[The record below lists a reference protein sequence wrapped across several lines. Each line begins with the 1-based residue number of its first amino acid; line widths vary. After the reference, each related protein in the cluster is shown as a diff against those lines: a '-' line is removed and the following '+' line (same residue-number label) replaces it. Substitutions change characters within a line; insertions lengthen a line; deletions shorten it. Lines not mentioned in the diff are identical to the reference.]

1 MAKTACFYIDDV
13 IWTLQDLAR
22 QRPASIF
29 DQHLLKGLKTAHDL
43 YGTKFQM
50 NLFYRTDFYYGND
63 EFTLADMTDAYKEE
77 FTAAS
82 DWLKFSIHSKQEF
95 PDYPFVNAT
104 YEDTK
109 AIFNMIRDEVYRF
122 AGENSFTYG
131 ITPHWGPISKAGA
144 LALRDCGMKVLW
156 ASCGNKMPYNGDPD
170 SLPYGHAG
178 RLLHNRQPETMLFT
192 RGGRDTAIA
201 RSICGY
207 NHISEEEDLATRRT
221 PKTIYDPETGIHLK
235 VFGNGCGCINLLTDD
250 DVAEMI
256 TPYLN
261 DEHLCLATHEQY
273 SFPHYFAYQPT
284 HTDRIIK
291 ACELMA
297 SAGYAY
303 GYLEDLVK

>member
-1 MAKTACFYIDDV
+1 MAKKACFYIDDV
-13 IWTLQDLAR
+13 IWTLRDLAR

-50 NLFYRTDFYYGND
+50 NLFYRTDFFYGND

-82 DWLKFSIHSKQEF
+82 DWLKFSLHSKQEF

-104 YEDTK
+104 YEDAK
-109 AIFNMIRDEVYRF
+109 AIFNMIRNEVYRF

-144 LALRDCGMKVLW
+144 LAFRDCGMKVLW
-156 ASCGNKMPYNGDPD
+156 ASYGNKEPYTGDPN
-170 SLPYGHAG
+170 SLPNGHDI

-192 RGGRDTAIA
+192 RSGKATSIA

-207 NHISEEEDLATRRT
+207 NHISHEEELAIRGT
-221 PKTIYDPETGIHLK
+221 PKTIYDEQTGIHLK
-235 VFGNGCGCINLLTDD
+235 VYSDGNHVINLLKDD
-250 DVAEMI
+250 EVVENI
-256 TPYLN
+256 TPVLN
-261 DEHLCLATHEQY
+261 NEFLCLATHEQY
-273 SFPHYFAYQPT
+273 SFPHYFLYQPT

-291 ACELMA
+291 VCELMA

-303 GYLEDLVK
+303 GYLEDLAE